1 MPSTRTI
8 LSSSRTI
15 NNSLPRSIIC
25 CRKWMTGSK
34 LPTHQTK
41 TTNKNPPYIQFPNS
55 HLTSKSSPFPPR
67 KVTKSLPTNQTIMK
81 TLNQCGIKST
91 TKSTVGKISG
101 MMKSLIWSNK
111 STAWR
116 ISLILLHFSK
126 TNSKTSESISELS
139 KMNWWPTWKTKRHK
153 ASNITLQTKALSN
166 VNQSWTWF
174 RPRELTK
181 PSKILQKIPSKV

>member
-8 LSSSRTI
+8 LSSNTTI
-15 NNSLPRSIIC
+15 KNSLPRSIIC
-25 CRKWMTGSK
+25 CRQLMTDSK

-41 TTNKNPPYIQFPNS
+41 TTNKNPSYIPFPNS
-55 HLTSKSSPFPPR
+55 HLTSKSSPSPPR
-67 KVTKSLPTNQTIMK
+67 KVSKNLPINQTIMK

-111 STAWR
+111 STVWR

-126 TNSKTSESISELS
+126 TNSKTSESISELW

-153 ASNITLQTKALSN
+153 ASNITVQTKALSN

-174 RPRELTK
+174 RPRQLTK
-181 PSKILQKIPSKV
+181 PFKDLQKMPSKV